1 MLLLLN
7 KMKLYFFKTIK
18 LYIGKLLK
26 SLKESFIARV
36 RIIAR
41 SFFLVFIEVDL
52 LSSLVE
58 FYELLLEL
66 LNSDGI
72 ILAYYINNG
81 MYVIS
86 VVVIVYTLYILRD
99 KKQYRIYLKWY
110 SAFYILEL
118 GIISG
123 LMGYSSDATLLT
135 AAIVCY

>member
-1 MLLLLN
+1 LHALELL
-7 KMKLYFFKTIK
+7 
-18 LYIGKLLK
+18 
-26 SLKESFIARV
+26 RV
-36 RIIAR
+36 H
-41 SFFLVFIEVDL
+41 FFLVFIEVDL